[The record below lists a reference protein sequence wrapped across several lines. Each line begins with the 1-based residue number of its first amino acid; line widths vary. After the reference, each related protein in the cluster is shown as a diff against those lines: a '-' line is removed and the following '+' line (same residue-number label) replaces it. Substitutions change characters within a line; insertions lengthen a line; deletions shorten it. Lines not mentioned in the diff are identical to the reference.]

1 MSRAN
6 RRRAQTRP
14 VQRTGATATVERSR
28 PRPVAQAPGAS
39 GSERHI
45 SWRHCLLGTVVGE
58 ALLLILSNA
67 GIGVANFAF
76 GGTGDRADGG
86 IVGVATFVAVI
97 VGGFIAAR
105 MAGRWGIY
113 QGIVVAVGFILVS
126 VVYQFVQ
133 EATVVHQALTSG
145 SRSLVDLGPMR
156 IDNIISG
163 DLLVLFGGSFG
174 GWLSR
179 R

>member
-1 MSRAN
+1 
-6 RRRAQTRP
+6 
-14 VQRTGATATVERSR
+14 
-28 PRPVAQAPGAS
+28 
-39 GSERHI
+39 
-45 SWRHCLLGTVVGE
+45 
-58 ALLLILSNA
+58 
-67 GIGVANFAF
+67 
-76 GGTGDRADGG
+76 
-86 IVGVATFVAVI
+86 
-97 VGGFIAAR
+97 

-156 IDNIISG
+156 IDNVISG